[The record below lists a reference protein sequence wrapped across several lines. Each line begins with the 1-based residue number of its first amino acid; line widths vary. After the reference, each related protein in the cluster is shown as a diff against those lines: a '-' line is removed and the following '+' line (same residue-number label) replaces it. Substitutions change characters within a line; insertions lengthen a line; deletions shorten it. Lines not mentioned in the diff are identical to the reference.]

1 MFVHDILVAFLNILC
16 RVFGVT
22 PDTIKAIK
30 DRNQR
35 PRLTPSESAAR
46 VRGLIAS

>member
-1 MFVHDILVAFLNILC
+1 MYFHDKMGAFLCLLC

-30 DRNQR
+30 DRNNR

>member
-1 MFVHDILVAFLNILC
+1 MFVHDLLVAFLSILC
-16 RVFGVT
+16 RTFGAT

-30 DRNQR
+30 DRNHR

>member
-1 MFVHDILVAFLNILC
+1 MYVHELMAAFLSLLC

-22 PDTIKAIK
+22 PDTIKAVK
-30 DRNQR
+30 DRNNR

-46 VRGLIAS
+46 VGGLIAS